1 MKMELIDYIMCLF
14 VILLF
19 ITVASCTPEED
30 QCAEY
35 SFVDEMLVD
44 DCEVGVCT
52 KVFQTTTTC
61 ISYEGE

>member
-1 MKMELIDYIMCLF
+1 MCFF

-19 ITVASCTPEED
+19 ITIASCSPEED

-61 ISYEGE
+61 ISYERE

>member
-1 MKMELIDYIMCLF
+1 MKMKVVDYIVCLL

-19 ITVASCTPEED
+19 IIVASCAPEED

-61 ISYEGE
+61 ISYERE